1 MAVGPWLDLW
11 SSAHGGALGVHGG
24 SVAVG
29 GLHGRGSMVGS
40 LVFIL
45 WWGSVG
51 PWWVCGCWASPW
63 LWVHDLHS
71 VHGGVW
77 MWVHGSLAVGGL
89 HGRGSMVGS
98 MVFGSWWCICVGLW
112 TLGVSMAVGPWLDL
126 WSLAHGGALGVHGGS
141 VAVGGLHGH
150 GSGVGSMVFT
160 SWWGLAVGPW
170 FTGCWGSPWLWVQSW
185 IHDLQL
191 LVRFGCGSM
200 VGLWPWVRVGSMVFS
215 SWCIC
220 VGLWQLG
227 VSMAMGDLHGSGP
240 VVGSRVFSSR
250 WGSVGQWWVC
260 GCWGVSMA
268 VGPWL
273 DLWSSAHGGAL
284 WVHGVL

>member
-1 MAVGPWLDLW
+1 
-11 SSAHGGALGVHGG
+11 
-24 SVAVG
+24 VAVG
-29 GLHGRGSMVGS
+29 GLHGRGSSVGS

-185 IHDLQL
+185 IHGLQL
-191 LVRFGCGSM
+191 MVGFGCGSM
-200 VGLWPWVRVGSMVFS
+200 VSLW
-215 SWCIC
+215 
-220 VGLWQLG
+220 LLG
-227 VSMAMGDLHGSGP
+227 VSMAKGALHGHGSM
-240 VVGSRVFSSR
+240 VGSLVFSSW
-250 WGSVGQWWVC
+250 WGSVGPWWFTDCWGSPWPWVYGWISGLQLTVGFGC
-260 GCWGVSMA
+260 GSVVSLWLLGVSMA

-273 DLWSSAHGGAL
+273 DP
-284 WVHGVL
+284 